1 MARIVI
7 ITHEFDHFLRRRWP
21 FFVKTSAFQIFD
33 VMRELQHRGHTVIL
47 QQGLARAAKGDAALL
62 HVDSTVVPQD
72 YVDYA
77 ARFPVC
83 LNLATADI
91 SKRRISGALLS
102 RGDDWPG
109 PVIVKTDLNR
119 AGLAERRHYRH
130 ALRAGR
136 PLPGPMPPAPTDY
149 KVYESLS
156 LVPES
161 AFDDPALIVERFLAE
176 PEPDGFAARFWVFC
190 GDRGRC
196 ARYVASSRIAKGKDT
211 LRSEEVQAPDQL
223 RAIREKLGFDYGQF
237 DFVMHDG
244 QAILLDANRT
254 PGRPRAL
261 RKRLEEG
268 APALADGFEQVM
280 RARG

>member
-7 ITHEFDHFLRRRWP
+7 ITHEFDRFWRRRWP
-21 FFVKTSAFQIFD
+21 FFVQTSPFQIVD
-33 VMRELQHRGHTVIL
+33 VMRELQRRGHSVTL
-47 QQGLARAAKGDAALL
+47 QQGLARPAAGDAALL

-72 YVDYA
+72 YLDYA

-91 SKRRISGALLS
+91 SKRRISGALLQP
-102 RGDDWPG
+102 GDDWPG

-130 ALRAGR
+130 ALRTGK
-136 PLPGPMPPAPTDY
+136 PLPPKPPAPVDY
-149 KVYESLS
+149 KVYDGIS
-156 LVPES
+156 LVPD
-161 AFDDPALIVERFLAE
+161 AVFDDPALVVERYVAE

-211 LRSEEVQAPDQL
+211 LRSEEVEVPEQL
-223 RAIREKLGFDYGQF
+223 RVIRARLGFDYGKF
-237 DFVMHDG
+237 DFVVHEG
-244 QAILLDANRT
+244 QTILLDANRT
-254 PGRPRAL
+254 PGRPSSL

-268 APALADGFEQVM
+268 APALADGFEQIM
-280 RARG
+280 RDRG